1 MEDIIT
7 LDYGS
12 GGKKTSQ
19 LIENLLLPRL
29 LNEELEKLSDGAILD
44 GSDKLVFSTDS
55 FVVKPYFFPGG
66 DIGKLAVCGTVN
78 DICMCGGVPKY
89 LSLGLIIEEG
99 LPLKHLEKIISSIS
113 EAAKECSVTVSTGD
127 TKVVE
132 RGFGD
137 GIYVNTSGIGFLKY
151 PWLSNKNIR
160 DGDAVI
166 VTGNIGEHGTAVML
180 ARDGL
185 LSSDSIVSDCAPL
198 IDLAAKICEYGH
210 SVRVMRD
217 PTRGGIATTLNEF
230 VNGSPFSI
238 EINEDAVP
246 ISPSVK
252 SACDILGIDPLYCA
266 NEGRILFIAAENE
279 AQSLIDALRK
289 HKDGRDCAMIGHV
302 TSRFPGKVTVKTP
315 FGGTRIVQK
324 LSGAQLPR
332 IC

>member
-1 MEDIIT
+1 MDDIIT
-7 LDYGS
+7 LDHGS
-12 GGKKTSQ
+12 GGRKTSQ
-19 LIENLLLPRL
+19 LIEELILPRL
-29 LNEELEKLSDGAILD
+29 SNEELDKLSDGAILD
-44 GSDKLVFSTDS
+44 GSGRIVFSTDS

-99 LPLKHLEKIISSIS
+99 LPLAHLEKMISSIS
-113 EAAKECSVTVSTGD
+113 ETAKECGVTVSTGD

-132 RGFGD
+132 RGCGD
-137 GIYVNTSGIGFLKY
+137 GIYINTSGIGFLKY
-151 PWLSNKNIR
+151 PGLSVKNIR
-160 DGDAVI
+160 EGDAVI
-166 VTGNIGEHGTAVML
+166 VTGNIGEHGAAVML

-185 LSSDSIVSDCAPL
+185 LSSDSLVSDCAPL
-198 IDLAAKICEYGH
+198 IELASTACGFGDA
-210 SVRVMRD
+210 VRVMRD

-238 EINEDAVP
+238 ELNEDAIPV
-246 ISPSVK
+246 SPSVRN
-252 SACDILGIDPLYCA
+252 ACDILGIDPLYCA
-266 NEGRILFIAAENE
+266 NEGRIVLIAAEN
-279 AQSLIDALRK
+279 AAASLVDALRARE
-289 HKDGRDCAMIGHV
+289 DGLGSAVIGHV
-302 TSRFPGKVTVKTP
+302 TSRFPGKVTVNTP